1 MVQSSKSH
9 EISSSSSQ
17 SEAGSTSLG
26 QSQKRK
32 AGRKKFKE
40 TTHPIFKGVRTRKGK
55 WVSEVREP
63 NKKSRIWL
71 GTFSCPAAEMF
82 IDDKTL
88 PDSVSSAVPAFP
100 ENMVFE
106 DEDEVFN
113 FPGILESMAE
123 GLMITPPSM
132 QKGYYPDDDD
142 DDYVEVNLWG
152 KKKTKMVQSSKSHEI
167 SSSSSQSEAG
177 STSLG
182 QSQKRKAG
190 RKKFK
195 ETRHP
200 IFKGVR
206 TRKGKWI
213 AAMEA
218 AEMFI
223 DDKTLPDSVSSAV
236 PAFPENMVFED
247 EDEVFNMPGIL
258 ESMAEGLMITPPSM
272 QKGYYPDDDVDD
284 YVEVN
289 LWGD

>member
-26 QSQKRK
+26 QSQKRR

-40 TTHPIFKGVRTRKGK
+40 TRHPIFKGVRTRKGK

-71 GTFSCPAAEMF
+71 GTFSYPGMAAKAYDVAALALRGDAASLNFPESAR
-82 IDDKTL
+82 TL
-88 PDSVSSAVPAFP
+88 PRPKSLSVK
-100 ENMVFE
+100 
-106 DEDEVFN
+106 D
-113 FPGILESMAE
+113 I
-123 GLMITPPSM
+123 
-132 QKGYYPDDDD
+132 Q
-142 DDYVEVNLWG
+142 
-152 KKKTKMVQSSKSHEI
+152 
-167 SSSSSQSEAG
+167 
-177 STSLG
+177 
-182 QSQKRKAG
+182 
-190 RKKFK
+190 
-195 ETRHP
+195 
-200 IFKGVR
+200 
-206 TRKGKWI
+206 I

-218 AEMFI
+218 AETFI
-223 DDKTLPDSVSSAV
+223 EDKTSPDSVSSAV

-272 QKGYYPDDDVDD
+272 QKGYYPDDDDDDGND